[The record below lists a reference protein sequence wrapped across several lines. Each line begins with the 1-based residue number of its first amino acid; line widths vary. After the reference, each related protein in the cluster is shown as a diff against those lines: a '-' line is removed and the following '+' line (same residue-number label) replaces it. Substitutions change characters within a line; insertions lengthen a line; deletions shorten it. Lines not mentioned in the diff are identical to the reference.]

1 MRFSCSMR
9 LEGVAGLPAPVLL
22 HSPAR
27 QLFRPAIETDSHP
40 GFHHRDRFGFGVLRS
55 DSATPVSGTAPFVC
69 SDAGRPWPRSPLTM
83 REHPIEQQKTQSQ
96 IFQG

>member
-1 MRFSCSMR
+1 RWRRPDSFEPMMRFSCSMR

-40 GFHHRDRFGFGVLRS
+40 GFHHRDPLWVRRAAVRFR
-55 DSATPVSGTAPFVC
+55 D
-69 SDAGRPWPRSPLTM
+69 PR
-83 REHPIEQQKTQSQ
+83 
-96 IFQG
+96 

>member
-1 MRFSCSMR
+1 MMRFSCSMR

-27 QLFRPAIETDSHP
+27 QLFAQPSRQTAIQDSITET
-40 GFHHRDRFGFGVLRS
+40 RFGFGVLRS

-83 REHPIEQQKTQSQ
+83 RGTPH
-96 IFQG
+96 